1 MKGMAC
7 NDELICQ
14 QFARI
19 IGGQEGFAGGK
30 CVATINRDEIKATI
44 LGKRF

>member
-19 IGGQEGFAGGK
+19 IGGQEGFA
-30 CVATINRDEIKATI
+30 VENAWQR
-44 LGKRF
+44 